1 MQTYSVQLGRV
12 DCTITNEMPC
22 YLLNLSAQ
30 TYSVMRDSY
39 HQDLNIPVFNVPR
52 DGKLA
57 EPEEVDMDGPNPV
70 GL

>member
-1 MQTYSVQLGRV
+1 
-12 DCTITNEMPC
+12 MPR